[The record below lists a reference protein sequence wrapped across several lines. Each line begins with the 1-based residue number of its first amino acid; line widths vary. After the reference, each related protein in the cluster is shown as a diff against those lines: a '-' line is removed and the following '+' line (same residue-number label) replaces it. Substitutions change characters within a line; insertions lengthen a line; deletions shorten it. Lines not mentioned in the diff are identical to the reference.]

1 MRVSVKQRE
10 TEAKALRLFVAS
22 SLIGSLVFHVGLLAS
37 LLVTINIGKTK
48 VEDEPIELT
57 FIDPPQ
63 LEEKKIPPK
72 VTPPKPQKI
81 EPPKPEPKKVVT
93 NTSEIVANSQNNS
106 AENRFNPV
114 TPPIPTPEISQFKP
128 PTPQK
133 PIRPKTKVEPTPTP
147 KAKKTTPQVTKT
159 PQKLDIQKK
168 NTTIKPKETTVAK
181 KPDPQPKPQP
191 KKEVNE
197 DLKRSL
203 TQKKDSGT
211 QREVSIDKTPAKK
224 AQPTQRDSE
233 KLKGIL
239 AEGRKARNNQKSEI
253 NSQNNSQTN
262 TTPSVPVASKPSTK
276 AVTNS
281 NSAPQ
286 RRSRSFATDNAKVAT
301 APTTSKP
308 VTGNSFVGGDG
319 RAACRRCRTSYPSWA
334 KRRGIEGRITVAVNT
349 DPKGNVTNVQLISSS
364 GNNRLDREHL
374 KLARRW
380 KFKSSSSGRQGVR
393 IVTNYVL
400 K

>member
-1 MRVSVKQRE
+1 M
-10 TEAKALRLFVAS
+10 
-22 SLIGSLVFHVGLLAS
+22 H
-37 LLVTINIGKTK
+37 
-48 VEDEPIELT
+48 
-57 FIDPPQ
+57 
-63 LEEKKIPPK
+63 PK
-72 VTPPKPQKI
+72 
-81 EPPKPEPKKVVT
+81 
-93 NTSEIVANSQNNS
+93 SQ
-106 AENRFNPV
+106 
-114 TPPIPTPEISQFKP
+114 
-128 PTPQK
+128 
-133 PIRPKTKVEPTPTP
+133 
-147 KAKKTTPQVTKT
+147 KT

-197 DLKRSL
+197 DLKRLL
-203 TQKKDSGT
+203 TQKKDSRT
-211 QREVSIDKTPAKK
+211 QREFSIDKTPVEK
-224 AQPTQRDSE
+224 AQPTQPDSE

-239 AEGRKARNNQKSEI
+239 AEGRRARNNQKSET

-262 TTPSVPVASKPSTK
+262 TVPSVPVASKPSPK
-276 AVTNS
+276 AVANS
-281 NSAPQ
+281 NPAPQ
-286 RRSRSFATDNAKVAT
+286 RRSRSFATNNPKVAT

-334 KRRGIEGRITVAVNT
+334 KRRGIEGKITVAVNT
-349 DPKGNVTNVQLISSS
+349 DPKGNVTSVQLISSS

-380 KFKSSSSGRQGVR
+380 KLKSSSSGRQGVR
-393 IVTNYVL
+393 IITNYVL